1 MPNSDIYVSDSGL
14 QTVATTSQTG
24 LVAWNTP
31 ASKRLWIV
39 GVRMS
44 IGTTLAAAG
53 NSVIFS
59 LARIS
64 NTPVGQAQV
73 TITKQDSA
81 APTSAVGST
90 APTLGT
96 GWLTAPSLAAP
107 VIAEW
112 ELPQTTGSMWEE
124 FPPLGY
130 EWGVAISSGVSMFV
144 TTSVS
149 TSTPL
154 GAQIIWSE

>member
-1 MPNSDIYVSDSGL
+1 VPNSDIFVSDSGL

-24 LVAWNTP
+24 LIAWNTP
-31 ASKRLWIV
+31 ATKRVWIV

-73 TITKQDSA
+73 TVSKQDAA
-81 APTSAVGST
+81 APNSLVGST
-90 APTLGT
+90 VPTLGT
-96 GWLTAPSLAAP
+96 GWLTAPTISSP
-107 VIAEW
+107 VLGEW

-130 EWGVAISSGVSMFV
+130 EWGVAVSSGVAMFV

-154 GAQIIWSE
+154 GAQLIWSE